1 MSAISTAPCTL
12 PFWRQYHFG
21 GKRRV
26 SDQYRPVYFTVLE
39 ASAMSAIS
47 TTPLYFT
54 VLEASAVSAISTAP
68 CTIPFWR
75 QAPCQQSVPP
85 HVLYRFGGKSSVSD
99 QRRPPYF
106 IVLEGAFRRPP
117 HRATQFPFLFLKGS
131 EDDFMLLSFPRFRH
145 FHDFA
150 ISMIPSFPRF
160 RHFHDFAI
168 SMILSFPRFRHFH
181 DFDFSRFSTFPGFL
195 DFQDFDFSRFSGFS
209 GFRLFHDF
217 LIFRILTFPGFLPFS
232 GFRLFQ
238 VFVIFSI

>member
-1 MSAISTAPCTL
+1 
-12 PFWRQYHFG
+12 
-21 GKRRV
+21 
-26 SDQYRPVYFTVLE
+26 
-39 ASAMSAIS
+39 MSAIS

-131 EDDFMLLSFPRFRH
+131 EDDFMLPSFPRFRH
-145 FHDFA
+145 FNDFA

-160 RHFHDFAI
+160 RHFHDCAI

-181 DFDFSRFSTFPGFL
+181 DS
-195 DFQDFDFSRFSGFS
+195 
-209 GFRLFHDF
+209 
-217 LIFRILTFPGFLPFS
+217 
-232 GFRLFQ
+232 
-238 VFVIFSI
+238 VISKIS